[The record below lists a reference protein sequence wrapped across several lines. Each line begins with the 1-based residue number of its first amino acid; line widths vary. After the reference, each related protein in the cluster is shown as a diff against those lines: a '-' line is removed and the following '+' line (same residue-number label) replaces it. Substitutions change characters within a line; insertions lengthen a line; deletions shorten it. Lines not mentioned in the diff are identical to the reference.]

1 MDIYEESVELHK
13 KLKGKLEVKTKFEV
27 KNTHD
32 LSLVYT
38 PGVAQVCRE
47 IAKDPSKAYEYTI
60 KNNSVAIISDGSAVL
75 GLGNIGPYAAIPVM
89 EGKALLF
96 KEYANID
103 AFPITV
109 QTQNSFE
116 IINLVKNI
124 APVFAGVNLEDIA
137 APRCFEI
144 EEALQDIG
152 IPVFHDDQHGTA
164 IVLLAALINAAK
176 LAQKDMKSLKVVISG
191 AGAAGTAIAQL
202 LLCVGHDPRVCEP
215 VREIIAVDSNGIIS
229 KNRTDIENNP
239 WKMRLANMT
248 NRQNIEGNLEHA
260 LKGAD
265 VFIGVSKAGALKAE
279 WIEEMNERP
288 IIFAMA
294 NPEPEIM
301 PDEAK
306 KAGAFIIGTGR
317 SDFPNQVN
325 NVLAF
330 PGVFLGALR
339 VRAKSI
345 SNGMKIGAAF
355 ALAECVKEPTLDNI
369 LPSPLDRS
377 VAPHIAER
385 VARIYQEEQEGI
397 LASH

>member
-1 MDIYEESVELHK
+1 MDIYKESLKLHK
-13 KLKGKLEVKTKFEV
+13 KLKWKLAVKSKFMV
-27 KNTHD
+27 KNKHD

-38 PGVAQVCRE
+38 PGVAEVCRE

-60 KNNSVAIISDGSAVL
+60 KNNAIAIVSDGSAVL

-109 QTQNSFE
+109 QTQNAFE

-124 APVFAGVNLEDIA
+124 APVFAGVNLEDIS

-144 EEALQDIG
+144 EEALQSIG

-164 IVLLAALINAAK
+164 IVLLAALINASK
-176 LAQKDMKSLKVVISG
+176 VAQKELRGLKVVING

-202 LLCVGHDPRVCEP
+202 LLCIGHDVRVCEA
-215 VREIIAVDSNGIIS
+215 VKEIIICDSKGIIS
-229 KNRTDIENNP
+229 KKRADIVNNP
-239 WKMRLANMT
+239 WKMRLAKIT
-248 NRQNIEGNLEHA
+248 NKHDIQGSLEQA
-260 LKGAD
+260 LERAD
-265 VFIGVSKAGALKAE
+265 VFIGVSKADTLKPQ
-279 WIEEMNERP
+279 WIRKMNTKP

-294 NPEPEIM
+294 NPTPEIM
-301 PDEAK
+301 PDIAK
-306 KAGAFIIGTGR
+306 KAGAFIVGTGR

-330 PGVFLGALR
+330 PGVFLGALH
-339 VRAKSI
+339 VRATTI
-345 SNGMKIGAAF
+345 TNRMKIGAAF
-355 ALAECVKEPTLDNI
+355 ALAECVKKPTVDDI
-369 LPSPLDRS
+369 LPTPLDRQ
-377 VAPHIAER
+377 VAKHIAKR
-385 VARIYQEEQEGI
+385 VTKVWKEE
-397 LASH
+397 HTTK

>member
-1 MDIYEESVELHK
+1 MPMDIYKESLKLHK
-13 KLKGKLEVKTKFEV
+13 KLKWKLAVKSKFMV
-27 KNTHD
+27 KNKHD

-38 PGVAQVCRE
+38 PGVAEVCRE

-60 KNNSVAIISDGSAVL
+60 KNNAIAIVSDGSAVL

-109 QTQNSFE
+109 QTQNAFE

-124 APVFAGVNLEDIA
+124 APVFAGVNLEDIS

-144 EEALQDIG
+144 EEALQSIG

-164 IVLLAALINAAK
+164 IVLLAALINASK
-176 LAQKDMKSLKVVISG
+176 VAQKELRGLKVVING

-202 LLCVGHDPRVCEP
+202 LLCIGHDVRVCEA
-215 VREIIAVDSNGIIS
+215 VKEIIICDSKGIIS
-229 KNRTDIENNP
+229 KKRADIVNNP
-239 WKMRLANMT
+239 WKMRLAKIT
-248 NRQNIEGNLEHA
+248 NKHDIQGSLEQA
-260 LKGAD
+260 LERAD
-265 VFIGVSKAGALKAE
+265 VFIGVSKADTLKPQ
-279 WIEEMNERP
+279 WIRKMNTKP

-294 NPEPEIM
+294 NPTPEIM
-301 PDEAK
+301 PDIAK
-306 KAGAFIIGTGR
+306 KAGAFIVGTGR

-330 PGVFLGALR
+330 PGVFLGALH
-339 VRAKSI
+339 VRATTI
-345 SNGMKIGAAF
+345 TNRMKIGAAF
-355 ALAECVKEPTLDNI
+355 ALAECVKKPTVDDI
-369 LPSPLDRS
+369 LPTPLDRQ
-377 VAPHIAER
+377 VAKHIAKR
-385 VARIYQEEQEGI
+385 VTKVWKEE
-397 LASH
+397 HTTK

>member
-1 MDIYEESVELHK
+1 MDIYQESLKLHK
-13 KLKGKLEVKTKFEV
+13 KLKGKLEVKSKFTV
-27 KNTHD
+27 KNKHD

-38 PGVAQVCRE
+38 PGVAEVCRE

-60 KNNSVAIISDGSAVL
+60 KNNAIAIVSDGSAVL

-109 QTQNSFE
+109 ETQNSFE

-144 EEALQDIG
+144 EEALQGIG

-164 IVLLAALINAAK
+164 IVLLAALINSAK
-176 LAQKDMKSLKVVISG
+176 LAHKDLKDLKVVING

-202 LLCVGHDPRVCEP
+202 LLCIGHDPRVCEP
-215 VREIIAVDSNGIIS
+215 VKEIIICDSRGIIS
-229 KNRTDIENNP
+229 KKRIDIGNNP
-239 WKMRLANMT
+239 WKMRLAKIT
-248 NRQNIEGNLEHA
+248 NKHAVQGSLENA
-260 LKGAD
+260 LEGAD
-265 VFIGVSKAGALKAE
+265 VFIGVSKANTLNPK
-279 WIEEMNERP
+279 WIKKMNSKP

-294 NPEPEIM
+294 NPTPEIM

-306 KAGAFIIGTGR
+306 KAGAFIVGTGR
-317 SDFPNQVN
+317 SDYPNQVN

-330 PGVFLGALR
+330 PGVFWGALQ
-339 VRAKSI
+339 VRAKTI
-345 SNGMKIGAAF
+345 TNGMKIGAAF
-355 ALAECVKEPTLDNI
+355 ALAECAKNVSVDAI
-369 LPSPLDRS
+369 LPTALDKN
-377 VAPHIAER
+377 VAKHIAKR
-385 VARIYQEEQEGI
+385 VAKVWREETPIEK
-397 LASH
+397 S